1 MEVKDFHALRI
12 SLASP
17 EQIRSWSYGEVTKP
31 ETINYRRLRPEKDGL
46 FCEAIFG
53 PTKDWQCYC
62 GKYKQI
68 RYKGITC
75 EKCGVLVTRSSVR
88 RERMGHI
95 ELAAPVAH
103 IWYTRR
109 VPSYLGLLLD
119 ISRRN
124 LDRVLYFAQYVI
136 TRVDEQARAKALKR
150 LDDELSRERTRL
162 ERAVQ
167 EQIDELRAR
176 TEAEIEALRER
187 EQAYQRQLDEKQ
199 ARDVEN
205 VMKAAQ
211 SLQRQIEAQM
221 GKPAAAAIQ
230 FVVEGGER
238 YEPVTLVDSGDLVT
252 RDHLSRLNDLV
263 ETRLNAIKVSADEDL
278 ARERERIEADI
289 ERLRF
294 TSAQEMENL
303 SHASD
308 SDLTALANRL
318 EEERAELMSIQQL
331 QFLNEGQYRDLS
343 ERWGHIFQAGMGAE
357 ALREICVNL
366 DLDKLARELRSQI
379 RSTRSK
385 QIRKKAVKRLRVVE
399 SLRKSHNRPEWMILT
414 VLPVIPPDL
423 RPMVQLDGG
432 RLATS
437 DLNDLYRRVINR
449 NNRLKR
455 LLELGA
461 PDVIVRNE
469 KRMLQEAVDSLIDNS
484 RRGKAISA
492 RGRRQLKSLS
502 DMLKGKQGR
511 FRRNLLGKRVDYS
524 GRSVIVIGPDLELH
538 QCGLPRGMA
547 LELFRPFVIQKLVE
561 YNYANNVKGAKR
573 VIEQHR
579 PEVWEVLEEV
589 IKTRPI
595 LLNRAP
601 TLHRLGIQAF
611 EPVLVDGNAINIHPL
626 VCSAFNADFD
636 GDQMAVHV
644 PLSQKAVEEARELML
659 STKNL
664 LLPANG
670 KPVVGPAKDMV
681 LGVYYLTMAEDGQPG
696 EGKVFSSLDEVALAY
711 SLGKVGLH
719 ARIKLA
725 DPAGHDGGKTRL
737 VDTTVGRAI
746 FNSIL
751 PMPLRY
757 VNDVLD
763 KNKLQDLV
771 GKCYQLLG
779 PEETARFVDDIKAIG
794 FRYAT
799 QSGTTIAVSDIT
811 VPKVKQAILEEVGQQ
826 VAQVEQQYRRGL
838 ITEEEQ
844 YVKTVE
850 LWTQATDRVTEAVRH
865 SIDTQSPLR
874 LMADSGATKGGFQ
887 PIRQL
892 AGMRGLMADP
902 AGRIFPL
909 PIRSNFREGLTAL
922 EYFISTHGA
931 RKGLA
936 DTALRTAD
944 AGYLTRRLVDVAQ
957 DLIINA
963 HDCGTQAGHWVDA
976 DSSKAIGETLGD
988 RIIGRIA
995 AANVVN
1001 PETGEIIV
1009 ERGQMIAEAEVE
1021 AITQAGIKEV
1031 FVRSPMTCE
1040 LEHGICAMCY
1050 GRDLARGGLVQ
1061 IGEAVGI
1068 VAAQSIGEPGTQ
1080 LTLRTFHTGGV
1091 ANVEDITHGLPR
1103 VQELFEARTPK
1114 GEAIISDIDGRVDIV
1129 TTEDGGRV
1137 LKVIQAEMRHDTYDI
1152 PGNWAILVED
1162 GETIP
1167 AHTRLAKR
1175 GDREILAERGG
1186 IVSRDGTTVSV
1197 HWEFRDEREY
1207 EVASA
1212 ARLRVAAGDMVKAGQ
1227 QLTEG
1232 SLNPNRI
1239 LRIMGREAAQK
1250 YLLDEVQRVYH
1261 SQGVSI
1267 HDKHIELIIR
1277 QMTSRVRITST
1288 GDSDLL
1294 PGELIDRLKFQA
1306 MNERL
1311 MAAGKRPATG
1321 RPVLLGITKTALN
1334 TDSFLSAA
1342 SFQHTINVLAQA
1354 AIEGKRDELHG
1365 LKENVIIGKLIPA
1378 GTGYA
1383 ARKQRELA
1391 RSASLAAT
1399 QEQPADVGFA
1409 PAEAGE
1415 AGASDQSLDSVD
1427 DSEGMDDTFDDDE
1440 SMY

>member
-1 MEVKDFHALRI
+1 LEVKDFRALRI

-17 EQIRSWSYGEVTKP
+17 DEIHGWSYGEVTKP

-53 PTKDWQCYC
+53 PTKDYQCYC

-124 LDRVLYFAQYVI
+124 LDRVLYFAQYII

-150 LDDELSRERTRL
+150 LDDELNRERVRMERTQQETVDAIREGLDSQIDDLRERQRQTHQRLDEQQSETIEAVMKDAQTIQRRLEGQLGNTLSEAVLFPASDTPLAEAGETVSQEHLTRL
-162 ERAVQ
+162 NEMVEERLNVIKT
-167 EQIDELRAR
+167 ETEDNLAR
-176 TEAEIEALRER
+176 ETDLTEAEIE
-187 EQAYQRQLDEKQ
+187 
-199 ARDVEN
+199 
-205 VMKAAQ
+205 
-211 SLQRQIEAQM
+211 
-221 GKPAAAAIQ
+221 
-230 FVVEGGER
+230 
-238 YEPVTLVDSGDLVT
+238 
-252 RDHLSRLNDLV
+252 
-263 ETRLNAIKVSADEDL
+263 
-278 ARERERIEADI
+278 
-289 ERLRF
+289 RLRF
-294 TSAQEMENL
+294 NADQEIDKLYKTTE
-303 SHASD
+303 D
-308 SDLTALANRL
+308 ELTGLAGRL
-318 EEERAELMSIQQL
+318 EEQRAELLSIQQMD
-331 QFLNEGQYRDLS
+331 FLTESQYRDLS
-343 ERWGHIFQAGMGAE
+343 DRWGHIFEAAMGAE
-357 ALREICVNL
+357 ALRDICVDL
-366 DLDKLARELRSQI
+366 DLDKLARELRAQI
-379 RSTRSK
+379 RNTRSK
-385 QIRKKAVKRLRVVE
+385 QVRKKAVKRLRVVE
-399 SLRKSHNRPEWMILT
+399 SLRKSNNRPEWMILT

-432 RLATS
+432 RFATS

-455 LLELGA
+455 LLELSA

-484 RRGKAISA
+484 RRGKAVSS

-538 QCGLPRGMA
+538 QAGLPKGMA

-573 VIEQHR
+573 IVEQQR

-589 IKTRPI
+589 IQTRPI

-611 EPVLVDGNAINIHPL
+611 EPVLVEGNAIQIHPL

-636 GDQMAVHV
+636 GDQMAVHI
-644 PLSQKAVEEARELML
+644 PLSQKAVQEARDLMF
-659 STKNL
+659 SSRNL

-670 KPVVGPAKDMV
+670 KPVVGPTKDMV
-681 LGVYYLTMAEDGQPG
+681 LGVYYLTMAEDGQKG
-696 EGKVFSSLDEVALAY
+696 EGKIFADLDEAALAY
-711 SLGKVGLH
+711 ALGKVDLH
-719 ARIKLA
+719 ANIKIMQVTDRRLA
-725 DPAGHDGGKTRL
+725 RKYP
-737 VDTTVGRAI
+737 VETTVGRAL
-746 FNSIL
+746 FNQIL
-751 PMPLRY
+751 PDELRY
-757 VNDVLD
+757 VNDVLE
-763 KNKLQDLV
+763 KGRLQDLV
-771 GKCYQLLG
+771 GACYEKLG
-779 PEETARFVDDIKAIG
+779 ADKTAKLVDDIKSIG
-794 FRYAT
+794 FKYAT
-799 QSGTTIAVSDIT
+799 RSGTTIAVSDIT
-811 VPKVKQAILEEVGQQ
+811 VPEAKKDILEQVSQQ
-826 VAQVEQQYRRGL
+826 VTKVEQQYRRGL
-838 ITEEEQ
+838 ITEDEQ

-850 LWTQATDRVTEAVRH
+850 LWTQATDDVTEAVRR
-865 SIDTQSPLR
+865 SIDTQSPIR
-874 LMADSGATKGGFQ
+874 IMADSGATKGGFQ

-902 AGRIFPL
+902 SGRIIPL

-963 HDCGTQAGHWVDA
+963 VDCGTSAGQWIREET
-976 DSSKAIGETLGD
+976 SKKMGETMAERILG
-988 RIIGRIA
+988 RTA
-995 AANVVN
+995 AAKVVD
-1001 PETGEIIV
+1001 PETGEILV
-1009 ERGQMIAEAEVE
+1009 DRNEMIGDAQVA
-1021 AITQAGIKEV
+1021 AIQKAGIDKV
-1031 FVRSPMTCE
+1031 MVRTPMTCE
-1040 LEHGICAMCY
+1040 LEHGICVMCY
-1050 GRDLARGGLVQ
+1050 GRDLARGGLAQ

-1068 VAAQSIGEPGTQ
+1068 IAAQSIGEPGTQ

-1091 ANVEDITHGLPR
+1091 AGVEDITHGLPR
-1103 VQELFEARTPK
+1103 VQELFEARNPK
-1114 GEAIISDIDGRVDIV
+1114 GEAIISDIDGLVELV
-1129 TTEDGGRV
+1129 TNEDGGRM
-1137 LKVIQAEMRHDTYDI
+1137 LKVNFSEMREDSYEV
-1152 PGNWAILVED
+1152 PGNWAVLVED
-1162 GETIP
+1162 GDEVEP
-1167 AHTRLAKR
+1167 RDRLAKR
-1175 GDREILAERGG
+1175 GDKDVVAEHKG
-1186 IVSRDGTTVSV
+1186 VVVRDDHKINVR
-1197 HWEFRDEREY
+1197 WEYKEEHEY

-1212 ARLRVAAGDMVKAGQ
+1212 ARLRVEPGTMVAAGQ

-1232 SLNPNRI
+1232 SKNPNRI
-1239 LRIMGREAAQK
+1239 LRILGREAAQI
-1250 YLLDEVQRVYH
+1250 YLLEEVQRVYR

-1267 HDKHIELIIR
+1267 HDKHIELIVR
-1277 QMTSRVRITST
+1277 QMTNKVRVTSS
-1288 GDSDLL
+1288 GDSEYL
-1294 PGELIDRLKFQA
+1294 PGELIDRLKFQK
-1306 MNERL
+1306 MNDRL
-1311 MAAGKRPATG
+1311 TAGGKRPANG
-1321 RPVLLGITKTALN
+1321 RPVLLGITKAALN
-1334 TDSFLSAA
+1334 TESFLSAA

-1354 AIEGKRDELHG
+1354 AIEGKEDELYG

-1378 GTGYA
+1378 GTGYFIH
-1383 ARKQRELA
+1383 KQREEA
-1391 RSASLAAT
+1391 MKH
-1399 QEQPADVGFA
+1399 QEDGD
-1409 PAEAGE
+1409 EE
-1415 AGASDQSLDSVD
+1415 ISLDVD
-1427 DSEGMDDTFDDDE
+1427 GIFDQAMEGDLYEEPDSDEEEGDLQDAESDE
-1440 SMY
+1440 MEMM